1 LTQSPLALSV
11 AKQGIVC
18 MHLFSAFIAS
28 LATFILVT
36 LPAQA
41 DYPLAYVGSA
51 DARDMSM
58 SPDGSSVAVL
68 MTDFEFGIR
77 QRRDWD
83 VIEFKDAV
91 SGDVTYRHDLEDRLY
106 YWVFWPFEEVVLA
119 QTLQYTFSRRK
130 AKTQLVIL
138 AIDPVTKEERV
149 LYEGPKGDYRKSR
162 DIPKISGVSRA
173 RREIAM
179 EVKGGRGTELRAI
192 HVDTGKSR
200 LLAQGN
206 NSTIRWELGD
216 DLEPVLR
223 FDRGKRDSD
232 ERVFARDENGEWKL
246 LRSYN
251 VVDNNFSPASR
262 ISSDDTMLVLHRPE
276 SASRRGL
283 YHYDFRSNTY
293 REQAFEHETYDLVT
307 ARRASFGG
315 DLMYVGWFD
324 DKLQRK
330 WFDDE
335 YAAAGA
341 LLDKALKPED
351 NWSIQETS
359 ASNRQWLL
367 YVSSPVRPGTYMHFD
382 IDRKKLRIIAK
393 DRPVLTS
400 DKLSPMMR
408 IDYQAADGKQLFG
421 YLTRK
426 TDNVM
431 APLIVMPHGGPVARD
446 YADFDGYVQFLAAKG
461 YQVFQPQFRGGGG
474 LGRDFEAAGFGQ
486 WGKAMQTD
494 IEDGVTALISQS
506 YLGAEAYRSI
516 MGFSY
521 GGYAAL
527 AGATLTPDNYL
538 CAISING
545 VSDLPTMLASYNQED
560 GLDRAAYDVWV
571 KRIGDPYH
579 QKAEIEAVSPLRQ
592 VAQTKAQV
600 LLIHGMNDD
609 IVDIQQSRMMYSAL
623 IEAGKYAVFHEVEN
637 AGHQFYDQD
646 DRTNV
651 LVNVDRF
658 LTSCMPAPAPVSP

>member
-1 LTQSPLALSV
+1 MRIYQ
-11 AKQGIVC
+11 
-18 MHLFSAFIAS
+18 AFIAV
-28 LATFILVT
+28 LITFVWAV

-91 SGDVTYRHDLEDRLY
+91 SGDVTYRHDLEDRVY
-106 YWVFWPFEEVVLA
+106 YWVSWPFEDVLLA
-119 QTLQYTFSRRK
+119 QTLKYTFSRRK
-130 AKTQLVIL
+130 ASTQLVIL
-138 AIDPVTKEERV
+138 AIDPATQEERI
-149 LYEGPKGDYRKSR
+149 LYEGPKGDYRQSR
-162 DIPKISGVSRA
+162 DIPKISGVSLD

-179 EVKGGRGTELRAI
+179 EVKGKKGTELRAI
-192 HVDTGKSR
+192 SVDTGKSR

-206 NSTIRWELGD
+206 KNTIRWELGN

-223 FDRGKRDSD
+223 FDRGKRESD
-232 ERVFARDENGEWKL
+232 ARVYALDENGNWVL

-251 VVDNNFSPASR
+251 VVDNDFSPASR
-262 ISSDDTMLVLHRPE
+262 VSIDDTMLVLHRPE
-276 SASRRGL
+276 NASRRGL

-293 REQAFEHETYDLVT
+293 RDQAFEHETYDLVT
-307 ARRASFGG
+307 ARRTSFGG
-315 DLMYVGWFD
+315 KLIYVGWFD

-330 WFDDE
+330 WFDDD

-351 NWSIQETS
+351 NWSILETS
-359 ASNRQWLL
+359 LSNRQWLI

-382 IDRKKLRIIAK
+382 IDRKKLRVVAK
-393 DRPVLTS
+393 DRPVLTA
-400 DKLSPMMR
+400 DKLSQMKR
-408 IDYQAADGKQLFG
+408 IDYTAADGTQLFG

-426 TDNVM
+426 TDNVS

-446 YADFDGYVQFLAAKG
+446 YADFDGYAQFLAAKG

-474 LGRDFEAAGFGQ
+474 MGRAFEEAGFGQ

-494 IEDGVTALISQS
+494 IEDGVTALISQG
-506 YLGAEAYRSI
+506 YLADNAYRSI

-527 AGATLTPDNYL
+527 AGASLTPDNYL

-545 VSDLPTMLASYNQED
+545 VSDLPTMLKSYDRND
-560 GLDRAAYDVWV
+560 ALDLAAYEVWV

-579 QKAEIEAVSPLRQ
+579 QTAQVEAVSPLRN
-592 VAQTKAQV
+592 VNNIKAQI
-600 LLIHGMNDD
+600 LLIHGVNDD
-609 IVDIQQSRMMYSAL
+609 IVDVQQSRMMYDAL
-623 IEAGKYAVFHEVEN
+623 LKADKYAVFHEVEN
-637 AGHQFYDQD
+637 AGHQFYNQD

-658 LTSCMPAPAPVSP
+658 LTSCMPAPAPVLP